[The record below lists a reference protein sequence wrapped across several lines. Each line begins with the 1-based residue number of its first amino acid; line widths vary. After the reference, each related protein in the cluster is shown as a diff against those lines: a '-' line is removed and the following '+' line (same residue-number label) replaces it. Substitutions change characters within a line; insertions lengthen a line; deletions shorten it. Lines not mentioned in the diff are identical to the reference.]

1 MSSCLSGFSKN
12 NQTGVDVC
20 FAFFVFNKAPCP
32 STSRSVSLTHVA
44 LSSSSW
50 PPRVTYSPTSN
61 ILKLP
66 QGSFRHFTPD
76 PSCSLIT
83 VFIIAEKNIISF
95 PFYQNNIFS
104 LCLLIVLLCLS
115 LSVSLCLC
123 LFSGKSFFAGKV
135 AEEKNVVFL
144 FLGLKETMLELIF
157 QKKKKMELMS
167 YSQRSPDKILL
178 CYQVFSFG
186 CF

>member
-12 NQTGVDVC
+12 NQTGVHVC
-20 FAFFVFNKAPCP
+20 FVFCFDQALCP

-61 ILKLP
+61 ILKPPRGLFVISLLLFDYYYYYYYSWEKYNWISILSKVIYFLSDCFALP
-66 QGSFRHFTPD
+66 
-76 PSCSLIT
+76 
-83 VFIIAEKNIISF
+83 
-95 PFYQNNIFS
+95 
-104 LCLLIVLLCLS
+104 LS
-115 LSVSLCLC
+115 LSRSRVSLCLC
-123 LFSGKSFFAGKV
+123 LFFGKSFFAGKV

-157 QKKKKMELMS
+157 QKKKKWSLWA
-167 YSQRSPDKILL
+167 IL
-178 CYQVFSFG
+178 STKSR
-186 CF
+186 